1 MIKLKKILTEAT
13 HAEFEQT
20 KLKHDF
26 KAYEPAYD
34 KETMKIHYTKHY
46 AGYTKKLNEA
56 IKEENIPVVMGNDM
70 EGIKNILASVTTYSS
85 KLRNNAGGF
94 FNHTLFF
101 NGLNP
106 EDKGR
111 TTDGKLEDMIKEQ
124 YNSIDEFKSKFVEAG
139 MNHFGDG
146 WLWLMFDKGQLTIAS
161 TDKQDNPYMDDIA
174 IPGRIILA
182 VDLWEH
188 SYYLKYKNERE
199 KYLNAFFKLV
209 CWESANTRLKRAEKA
224 LLY

>member
-1 MIKLKKILTEAT
+1 MNSSENFCYLVLVRHGQSEWNAKNLFTGWKDPSLTNKGKEEAKK
-13 HAEFEQT
+13 
-20 KLKHDF
+20 
-26 KAYEPAYD
+26 
-34 KETMKIHYTKHY
+34 
-46 AGYTKKLNEA
+46 AGEA

-124 YNSIDEFKSKFVEAG
+124 YGSIDEFKSKFVEAG

-188 SYYLKYKNERE
+188 SYYLKYKNDRA
-199 KYLNAFFKLV
+199 KYIDAFFKIICFDTV
-209 CWESANTRLKRAEKA
+209 DKRLMKA
-224 LLY
+224 IDSTVA